1 MNRPGVTFWTQVVD
15 SCKLILHL
23 VCETNNTN
31 QGQLSTEKCFFYFRS
46 GTTFDKSHKHYVDA
60 NTKENTITNKDQKTI
75 QLYCVFWCKIRK
87 HQIKMYFLLRNAQI
101 FQNQILSFETSKMG
115 RGTRIQYASPSKL
128 QEWPSTVKLK
138 FEPNSISYF
147 TWFTICPFSFKFK
160 VLYEMLSRF

>member
-1 MNRPGVTFWTQVVD
+1 MD

-60 NTKENTITNKDQKTI
+60 NTKENTITNTDQKTI

-115 RGTRIQYASPSKL
+115 GPESNMLPRLNCRNGHLPSNSNLNPILFHTLLDL
-128 QEWPSTVKLK
+128 QFVHFHSNSK
-138 FEPNSISYF
+138 FYMKCCLDFN
-147 TWFTICPFSFKFK
+147 WFCSWTGWFNF
-160 VLYEMLSRF
+160 